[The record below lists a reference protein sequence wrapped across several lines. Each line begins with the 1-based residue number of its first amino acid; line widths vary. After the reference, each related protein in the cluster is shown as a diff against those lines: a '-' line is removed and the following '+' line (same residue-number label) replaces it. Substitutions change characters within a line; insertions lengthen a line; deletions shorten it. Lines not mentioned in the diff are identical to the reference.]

1 MSPTT
6 TGALLGLVGGGAL
19 VYSAARTPLLRRRS
33 LADRIEPYLREL
45 GSAPT
50 RPSPRPGTGPL
61 GAVLRPVLDDAAL
74 RLDRFLGGREA
85 LRRRLE
91 RAGGGRDVE
100 DFRTRQVLA
109 AILGAVAGAAVL
121 ALRLS
126 LAVGPPPVVG
136 AALVVVGAIG
146 GLLLVD
152 AELSRQV
159 RAREQALVAE
169 FPAVAELL
177 ALAVAAG
184 ESPRN
189 ALERVTRTSGGA
201 LSGELRRALADT
213 RAGMPLVSALEG
225 IAQRT
230 SVPSLTRFVDGLA
243 IAVERGTPLADVLR
257 AQATDVREAGKQALL
272 EAGGRKEIAMM
283 IPVVFL
289 VLPVTVLFAA
299 YPALVS
305 LTFTG

>member
-1 MSPTT
+1 MTPATV
-6 TGALLGLVGGGAL
+6 GALIGLVGGSAL
-19 VYSAARTPLLRRRS
+19 VYSLGRTPLVRRRS
-33 LADRIEPYLREL
+33 LADRIAPYLRDAGGGL
-45 GSAPT
+45 GRRPAPEQGLL
-50 RPSPRPGTGPL
+50 RALTGPFL
-61 GAVLRPVLDDAAL
+61 SDAAL
-74 RLDRFLGGREA
+74 RLDRLLGGREA
-85 LRRRLE
+85 LVRRLE
-91 RAGGGRDVE
+91 RAGGRRRLD
-100 DFRTRQVLA
+100 DFRARQVLVA
-109 AILGAVAGAAVL
+109 TLGALAGAAVL

-136 AALVVVGAIG
+136 AALVVVGAVG
-146 GLLLVD
+146 GVLLVD
-152 AELSRQV
+152 AELGRQV
-159 RAREQALVAE
+159 HQREVALVAE

-177 ALAVAAG
+177 ALAVGAG

-189 ALERVTRTSGGA
+189 ALERVARTSGGA
-201 LSGELRRALADT
+201 LAEELRHALADT

-225 IAQRT
+225 VARRT
-230 SVPSLTRFVDGLA
+230 AVPSLTRFVDGLS

-257 AQATDVREAGKQALL
+257 AQAGDVREAGKQALL

-283 IPVVFL
+283 VPVVFL

>member
-1 MSPTT
+1 MTPAT
-6 TGALLGLVGGGAL
+6 TGALIGLLGGSAL
-19 VYSAARTPLLRRRS
+19 VYTVARTPLLRRHT
-33 LADRIEPYLREL
+33 LADRIEPYLREAGAGL
-45 GSAPT
+45 DRRPRGGNEGALRSLT
-50 RPSPRPGTGPL
+50 RPF
-61 GAVLRPVLDDAAL
+61 LDDAAA

-85 LRRRLE
+85 LQRRLE
-91 RAGGGRDVE
+91 RAGGRRSLPE
-100 DFRTRQVLA
+100 FRSRQVLA
-109 AILGAVAGAAVL
+109 AVLGALAGAALL
-121 ALRLS
+121 ALRVTLQ
-126 LAVGPPPVVG
+126 VGPPPLMG

-146 GLLLVD
+146 GVLAVD

-159 RAREQALVAE
+159 RQREAALVAE

-177 ALAVAAG
+177 ALAVGAG

-189 ALERVTRTSGGA
+189 ALERVTRTSGGELA
-201 LSGELRRALADT
+201 EELRRVLADT
-213 RAGMPLVSALEG
+213 RAGMSLVTALEG
-225 IAQRT
+225 IARRT
-230 SVPSLTRFVDGLA
+230 AVPSMTRFVDGLS

-257 AQATDVREAGKQALL
+257 AQAADVREAGKQALL

-283 IPVVFL
+283 LPVVFL